1 MRFNDKELV
10 HLSLGQSDM
19 EGVLNHKRPPSGN
32 FSQYGYKER
41 LFKLRCNLLFYFRI
55 SEIGQIDDKQP
66 AGVIILENFNL
77 QYEVCTGVP
86 FAFSITF
93 GDEPERKHLFSGRS
107 ETYIYEWVNA
117 LRRSRGMQSI
127 KDGLKHYNYQCN
139 TVSCTKNFIKK
150 GHGAHKLYLA
160 RLEEK
165 RIEAERNYEH
175 WRSQLILLQSKI
187 SSKTG
192 KDPLLMC
199 PHNQGQV
206 RDIEPAAS
214 PVFGRKMKPVGKKAS
229 TFQSHVAAMPTKDTT
244 TFQSHVAAM
253 PTNESM
259 TFQSHVAA
267 MPTNK
272 STTNT
277 DTNLIEF

>member
-1 MRFNDKELV
+1 MTD
-10 HLSLGQSDM
+10 HLS
-19 EGVLNHKRPPSGN
+19 VT
-32 FSQYGYKER
+32 GYKER

-117 LRRSRGMQSI
+117 LRRSS
-127 KDGLKHYNYQCN
+127 
-139 TVSCTKNFIKK
+139 
-150 GHGAHKLYLA
+150 
-160 RLEEK
+160 
-165 RIEAERNYEH
+165 YEH